1 MRARGH
7 GEIRVS
13 QTSTSHQPQLLV
25 AGGDADPNLAALLAC
40 LHKRAVAHEALLVG
54 AHAHPRVTWD
64 VDQDVLWINERA
76 SSPRALFLRYD
87 VFTSLATGRPEP
99 AQRALAWFT
108 TLAGWAAAHPEVRL
122 FNRAR
127 AQQVTNK
134 LLVLRLARE
143 VGFAIPFTLAS
154 NDLGRL
160 RHELAQRTLVVKPV
174 AGGDYTRALPDVLG
188 TAPVIQGSLPAPAI
202 VQERLVPPEIRVYRL
217 HQRCFAYQ
225 LVAEA
230 LDYRATADC
239 GIMPVAEADLPDG
252 FTARLATLMDRLQ
265 MDFGAADFK
274 ACPRT
279 GQWQF
284 LEINDGP
291 MFAAFDAVSGGRLTD
306 ALVDCLCS

>member
-1 MRARGH
+1 MMCFTH
-7 GEIRVS
+7 
-13 QTSTSHQPQLLV
+13 V
-25 AGGDADPNLAALLAC
+25 AD
-40 LHKRAVAHEALLVG
+40 
-54 AHAHPRVTWD
+54 
-64 VDQDVLWINERA
+64 
-76 SSPRALFLRYD
+76 
-87 VFTSLATGRPEP
+87 GRPAS

-108 TLAGWAAAHPEVRL
+108 TVAGWAAAHPEVRL

-134 LLVLRLARE
+134 LHVLRLAQE

-160 RHELAQRTLVVKPV
+160 SHALEQRALVVKPV
-174 AGGDYTRALPDVLG
+174 AGGDYTRDLPDVLG
-188 TAPVIQGSLPAPAI
+188 TAPVLHGSLPAPAI
-202 VQERLVPPEIRVYRL
+202 VQERLVPPEIRVYRI

-239 GIMPVAEADLPDG
+239 VITPVAEADLPDG
-252 FTARLATLMDRLQ
+252 FTACLAMLMNRLQ

-279 GQWQF
+279 GHWQF

-291 MFAAFDAVSGGRLTD
+291 MFAAFDAVCGGRLTE
-306 ALVDCLCS
+306 ALVDGLCS

>member
-1 MRARGH
+1 MGQQP
-7 GEIRVS
+7 S
-13 QTSTSHQPQLLV
+13 PSHHPHVLV
-25 AGGDADPNLAALLAC
+25 AGGDADPNVAAIVAC

-54 AHAHPRVTWD
+54 AHSHPRVTWD
-64 VDQDVLWINERA
+64 VAQDVLWINERA
-76 SSPRALFLRYD
+76 SYPSALFLRYD
-87 VFTSLATGRPEP
+87 VFTHLADGRPEP
-99 AQRALAWFT
+99 VQRALAWFT

-134 LLVLRLARE
+134 LHVLRLARE

-154 NDLGRL
+154 NDFGRL
-160 RHELAQRTLVVKPV
+160 RHALEQRALVVKPV
-174 AGGDYTRALPDVLG
+174 AGGDYTRDLLDVLG
-188 TAPVIQGSLPAPAI
+188 TAPVVHGSLPAPAI
-202 VQERLVPPEIRVYRL
+202 VQERLVSPEIRVYRM

-230 LDYRATADC
+230 LDYRATTDC
-239 GIMPVAEADLPDG
+239 VIMPVAESDLPDG

-291 MFAAFDAVSGGRLTD
+291 MFAAFDAVSGGRLAE
-306 ALVDCLCS
+306 ALVDGLCQ